1 MTLTELRYIVAV
13 AQKRHFGK
21 AAEACFVSQPTL
33 SIAIKKLEQELDVRL
48 FERSSKNEIRITDI
62 GQQIVDQ
69 AQKVLREAQAIQ
81 EIAQQGK
88 DPLSGIFRLGV
99 IYTIG
104 PYLLP
109 DLIPRLNLTT
119 PNLTLIIEEDFTA
132 NLTQKLKRGDLDA
145 IIISYPYDEAGIE
158 TTPLY
163 EEPFVVAIY
172 PQHPWRDKK
181 EIRVD
186 ELAGQDLMLLGAGHC
201 FRDQVLAACPR
212 CMAESSELTRK
223 LEGSSLET
231 IRHMV
236 AAGTGITVLPCTSLL
251 HRHSNRE
258 PIRIKPFAAPRPG
271 RSVALAWRKHY
282 PRSEAV
288 RSIADSIRDCEL
300 PGVRWLRA
308 DRPGARS
315 AASARGKSRP

>member
-13 AQKRHFGK
+13 ARKRHFGK

-33 SIAIKKLEQELDVRL
+33 SIAIKKLESELDVRL

-69 AQKVLREAQAIQ
+69 AQKVLRETQVIH

-88 DPLSGIFRLGV
+88 DPLSGPFRLGA

-109 DLIPRLNLTT
+109 DLIPRLNTAT

-132 NLTQKLKRGDLDA
+132 NLARKLKNGDLDA
-145 IIISYPYDEAGIE
+145 IVISYPFDEPGIA

-163 EEPFVVAIY
+163 EEPFVVAI
-172 PQHPWRDKK
+172 PPGHAWNERED
-181 EIRVD
+181 IAVD

-201 FRDQVLAACPR
+201 FRDQVLAACPK
-212 CMAESSELTRK
+212 CMSQSSELTRK

-251 HRHSNRE
+251 NRHSNRE
-258 PIRIKPFAAPRPG
+258 LVRIKPFTDPRPG
-271 RSVALAWRKHY
+271 RVVALAWRKHY
-282 PRSEAV
+282 PRSEAIEA
-288 RSIADSIRDCEL
+288 IAEAIRGCDL
-300 PGVRWLRA
+300 PGVKRIDDA
-308 DRPGARS
+308 DQ
-315 AASARGKSRP
+315 AA